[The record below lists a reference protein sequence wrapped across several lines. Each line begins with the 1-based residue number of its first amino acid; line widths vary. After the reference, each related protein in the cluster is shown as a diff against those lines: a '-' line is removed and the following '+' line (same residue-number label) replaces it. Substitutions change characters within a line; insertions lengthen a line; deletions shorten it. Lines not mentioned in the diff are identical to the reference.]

1 MTSKSYTQHAFAEL
15 RKREGWKAL
24 AQLQSADEVRDFL
37 LNDANAAHQAFGKF
51 AMTEF
56 EAIASELRARAGDD
70 GFAVFLDQAG
80 DKFFASLAKPD
91 DPSVTVW
98 TCFRTAAAKAHGA
111 SSPEPD
117 EPVDGG
123 QPAPPEAALICL
135 ARLGEIAGKDHPDLR
150 VMLGNQD
157 DAAFMWKAP
166 SVHPL
171 QVMENHYQR
180 VVLHAG
186 AQARAQGQ
194 DANQV
199 QSETLASFFGQS
211 RTSPEAFKFTG
222 DEPAEAADDISAVR
236 MNHLID
242 KFYLFRLLVP
252 YRVSSEKA
260 ISEELRAELS
270 GNLTKLLHSR
280 DREQMGWLSTWLTA
294 KIAELAKIVNGVNS
308 PGNRRVI
315 FFLKGGRALNYF
327 LGTPEN
333 GENDW
338 DTQVVINPQLSVS
351 EWYETLG
358 KVHDLILSALR
369 RFKAEFAQLVRTHAG
384 SFTRYLDGVPGLPAR
399 AVDEVNENDA
409 RDGAGQDNNVNCKAE
424 LIDIGIPRRDS
435 ASALEE
441 WSHLS
446 APGAL
451 LDSGGVVFPHREYYR
466 NEYLMMIRDC
476 FSPSEDVRKAPKRIT
491 RFGLVL
497 ASPHPGPS
505 PKEEKQLDALPL
517 TRAAIERLGSAAS
530 KELFGE
536 AIVPQFVEAYNLLQD
551 PGLAAHVDPLC
562 AGHIDDPRAL
572 EPRLAAVLDV
582 NQATL
587 AREVGVAHVIST
599 RMTEHW
605 TDRSAFFEQN
615 EELFCDLLGGL
626 YAETRKELRKVGA
639 QFAVAGS
646 FAARLQAKHLRLQV
660 SGLEPVR
667 RVLVK
672 LQCRHGAPADAVL
685 APVREAVQK
694 LVQREPRLR
703 LVDASE
709 EGKPSLLVYWN
720 QDVALGAFTYRPL
733 VMKLRVA
740 EQRGAQ
746 LPVLS
751 ALNGL
756 PVLDLRY
763 VAADYLK
770 KTSKLDERGARTVLQ
785 AATTSV
791 AELLSNF
798 DFSSDEG

>member
-1 MTSKSYTQHAFAEL
+1 MASKSYTRQAFSDL
-15 RKREGWKAL
+15 RQREGWKAV

-37 LNDANAAHQAFGKF
+37 LNDFNAAHQAFGKF
-51 AMTEF
+51 AMGEF
-56 EAIASELRARAGDD
+56 SAISSEIMGRAADG
-70 GFAVFLDQAG
+70 GFALFLDQSG
-80 DKFFASLAKPD
+80 DSFFATLTTPD
-91 DPSVTVW
+91 DPNVTVW
-98 TCFRTAAAKAHGA
+98 TCYRTADAKARAGA
-111 SSPEPD
+111 QPPIDGVEP
-117 EPVDGG
+117 
-123 QPAPPEAALICL
+123 PAPAPEAALLCL
-135 ARLGEIAGKDHPDLR
+135 ARLGNIAGKDHPSLH
-150 VMLGNQD
+150 VLLGNQD

-180 VVLHAG
+180 VVLHAV
-186 AQARAQGQ
+186 AEARAQGR
-194 DANQV
+194 DANRA
-199 QSETLASFFGQS
+199 QSDTLGSFFAQS
-211 RTSPEAFKFTG
+211 SATPEAFNFTG
-222 DEPAEAADDISAVR
+222 EAVVETADDMSAVR

-252 YRVSSEKA
+252 YRVSSEND

-280 DREQMGWLSTWLTA
+280 DRAQMGWLSTWLTA
-294 KIAELAKIVNGVNS
+294 KLAELGKIVNSVNS
-308 PGNRRVI
+308 PSKKRVI

-327 LGTPEN
+327 LRTPEN

-338 DTQVVINPQLSVS
+338 DTQVVINPHLPVS

-358 KVHDLILSALR
+358 KVHDLILSALS
-369 RFKAEFAQLVRTHAG
+369 RFKAEFSQLVRSNAEAFG
-384 SFTRYLDGVPGLPAR
+384 RYLDSVPGVFAR
-399 AVDEVNENDA
+399 VVDEVNENDA
-409 RDGAGQDNNVNCKAE
+409 QDRAGQENNVNCKAE

-451 LDSGGVVFPHREYYR
+451 LESGGVIFPHREYYR

-476 FSPSEDVRKAPKRIT
+476 FLPSEDVRKAPKRVT

-497 ASPHPGPS
+497 ASAHAGPS
-505 PKEEKQLDALPL
+505 PKEQKQLDALPQ
-517 TRAAIERLGSAAS
+517 TKAAIARLDSNARQ
-530 KELFGE
+530 ELFGE

-551 PGLAAHVDPLC
+551 PGLATHVDQLC
-562 AGHIDDPRAL
+562 ASSIDDPRAL
-572 EPRLAAVLDV
+572 DPRLAAVLDAA
-582 NQATL
+582 QGAL
-587 AREVGVAHVIST
+587 ARDVGVAHVIST

-605 TDRSAFFEQN
+605 AARDAFFEQN
-615 EELFCDLLGGL
+615 AELFRDVLGGL
-626 YAETRKELRKVGA
+626 YGETRRALGKVGA

-646 FAARLQAKHLRLQV
+646 FAARLQAKHLRRPVQ
-660 SGLEPVR
+660 GLEPVR

-672 LQCRHGAPADAVL
+672 LQCLPGASADAVL
-685 APVREAVQK
+685 APVREALQK
-694 LVQREPRLR
+694 LVKSEPRLSM
-703 LVDASE
+703 VDASE
-709 EGKPSLLVYWN
+709 EGRASLLVYWN
-720 QDVALGAFTYRPL
+720 QDVTLGAFTYRPL
-733 VMKLRVA
+733 VMKIRVA
-740 EQRGAQ
+740 EQKGAQ

-763 VAADYLK
+763 VAADYLR
-770 KTSKLDERGARTVLQ
+770 KTAKIDERGARGILQ
-785 AATTSV
+785 AATTGV